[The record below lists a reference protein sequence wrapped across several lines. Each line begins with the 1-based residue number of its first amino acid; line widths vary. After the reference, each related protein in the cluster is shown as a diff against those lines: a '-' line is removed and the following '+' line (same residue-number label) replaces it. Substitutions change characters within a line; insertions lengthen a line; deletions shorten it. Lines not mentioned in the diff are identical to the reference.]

1 LLLEKI
7 MINLEKL
14 TLLKNNYKTF
24 LYGQFDEIKMKQR
37 QRIPEEGLIS
47 LKGEPILKTYL
58 ITTALISLYCATFI
72 TRIIDKLYK

>member
-1 LLLEKI
+1 MLLEKI